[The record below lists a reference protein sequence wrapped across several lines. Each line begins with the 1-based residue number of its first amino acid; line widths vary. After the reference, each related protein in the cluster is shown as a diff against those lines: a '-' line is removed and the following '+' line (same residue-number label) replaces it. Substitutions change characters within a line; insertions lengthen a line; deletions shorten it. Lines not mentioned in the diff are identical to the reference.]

1 MSLRHEVI
9 LTYIN
14 SVFLH
19 EYSQFMAF
27 YHDSLHCQTLRS
39 LFWMENCLLTFPHFL
54 FYQLMVTGLPGNL
67 GLNARDLVTVEFKH
81 VLARALTR
89 APPMEGKIAS
99 V

>member
-1 MSLRHEVI
+1 MLSIHGVLSSFPSLPNSQI
-9 LTYIN
+9 FILAGKLLTY
-14 SVFLH
+14 V
-19 EYSQFMAF
+19 
-27 YHDSLHCQTLRS
+27 
-39 LFWMENCLLTFPHFL
+39 PHFL
-54 FYQLMVTGLPGNL
+54 FYQLMVGGLPGNL